1 MPEAQ
6 LAISLTFLLSDV
18 SIHAPVRGTTRI
30 LYYTHHPENV
40 SIHAHMAQISA
51 TQKQR
56 DGARYAVPLLLMP
69 FYPLLPRWGL
79 TSRSCEVMRQCRTV
93 RLANLAAFWR
103 AVTVPHAPYLFAAH
117 FTPTR

>member
-40 SIHAHMAQISA
+40 SIHAPRAG
-51 TQKQR
+51 R
-56 DGARYAVPLLLMP
+56 DVKHDTAIFAAAV
-69 FYPLLPRWGL
+69 
-79 TSRSCEVMRQCRTV
+79 SI
-93 RLANLAAFWR
+93 
-103 AVTVPHAPYLFAAH
+103 HAPRAG
-117 FTPTR
+117 RD